1 MDEKQYIYQRLHY
14 LGEQVDFLMSA
25 LEKQSELIGGL
36 TGIIEK
42 MQSPE
47 YVRKQA
53 KTSEMADV
61 TEKVA
66 FMRSLTR
73 KG

>member
-14 LGEQVDFLMSA
+14 LGEQVEFLTHV

-42 MQSPE
+42 MQSPD
-47 YVRKQA
+47 YARKQA
-53 KTSEMADV
+53 KTAEMADV
-61 TEKVA
+61 AEKVA